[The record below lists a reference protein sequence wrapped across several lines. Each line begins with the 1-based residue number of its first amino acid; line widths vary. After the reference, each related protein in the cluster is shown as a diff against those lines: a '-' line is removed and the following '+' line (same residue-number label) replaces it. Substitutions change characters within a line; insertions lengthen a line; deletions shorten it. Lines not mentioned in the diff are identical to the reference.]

1 MRFAAQVPV
10 AVLLALG
17 AFGGTP
23 AGCASAKKDPSAESV
38 KIVKKTAEIPG
49 AGSDYLGA
57 DVSYPEFVMPNEDAR
72 KRLEA
77 AAGLKAGTDM
87 SLEEC
92 KAEVADGTWLREID
106 YTVDYN
112 RNDIL
117 SLTYTVSGMGA
128 HPSESMHRLSVRV
141 STGRPLSVEETF
153 RPEGRKTLAGFI
165 DQRLQKAIAAKL
177 DELEEEDQAEL
188 QEMLDSRKG
197 GKPVFRVRN
206 MEGFQVVDDG
216 VAFFYEFDF
225 PHAYLA
231 REPDESFVL
240 SFHELWTFLEKKGP
254 LGFASEP
261 DEKYRLN

>member
-1 MRFAAQVPV
+1 MKIAAQVSL

-17 AFGGTP
+17 S
-23 AGCASAKKDPSAESV
+23 AGCASAKEDPSAESV
-38 KIVKKTAEIPG
+38 KIVKKTVEIPG
-49 AGSDYLGA
+49 TGSDYLGA
-57 DVSYPEFVMPNEDAR
+57 DVSYPEFVMPNEAAR

-77 AAGLKAGTDM
+77 AAGLKAGTGM

-92 KAEVADGTWLREID
+92 KAEVADATWLREID

-112 RNDIL
+112 RDDIL

-128 HPSESMHRLSVRV
+128 HPSESRHRLSVRI
-141 STGRPLSVEETF
+141 STGRPLRVEETF
-153 RPEGRKTLAGFI
+153 RPEGRETLAGFL

-177 DELEEEDQAEL
+177 GELEEGDRAEL
-188 QEMLDSRKG
+188 QERLDSRRG
-197 GKPVFRVRN
+197 GKPVFRIKN
-206 MEGFQVVDDG
+206 LEGFQVVEDG
-216 VAFFYEFDF
+216 IAFFYEFDF

-231 REPDESFVL
+231 WEPDESFVL
-240 SFHELWTFLEKKGP
+240 TYHELWTFLEKKGP